1 MIAVSDRPLRSAPWL
16 EVARGLVGTLAFI
29 ALLLV
34 LWEYLINSF
43 DVPAF
48 IMPSPAEV
56 LRSFNSDHERIVEA
70 LLFTLRSGAIG
81 LVCAT
86 TLALVLAASFA
97 ASDLLSRAFLPMVI
111 FVRTAPVLAIA
122 PILILIFG
130 RGVATSVAVVVIVAF
145 FPIMVNALRGF
156 RTVEASM
163 LELMHVCGASRG
175 QVFLKVRLPS
185 SLPFIFT
192 GLRAA
197 SASSLLAVMLAE
209 WLSGAPGLGTLILK
223 ANSYRE
229 LGLLWAAVLTT
240 MATAFAI
247 FATFAAAERRLAKW
261 SI

>member
-1 MIAVSDRPLRSAPWL
+1 MAIARQDFGPPWL
-16 EVARGLVGTLAFI
+16 VFGRGVLGTCAFMTF
-29 ALLLV
+29 LLL

-48 IMPSPAEV
+48 VMPPPVVVMQSFAE
-56 LRSFNSDHERIVEA
+56 HTEGIVEA
-70 LLFTLRSGAIG
+70 LLFTMRSCAIG
-81 LVCAT
+81 LVAAT
-86 TLALVLAASFA
+86 VLALLLAASFA
-97 ASDLLSRAFLPMVI
+97 ASDLVSRAFLPLVI
-111 FVRTAPVLAIA
+111 FVRTAPVLAVA

-130 RGVATSVAVVVIVAF
+130 RGTATSVAVVVIVAF

-156 RTVEASM
+156 RTVERSM
-163 LELMHVCGASRG
+163 LELMHVSGASRR
-175 QVFLKVRLPS
+175 QIFFKVRLPS

-223 ANSYRE
+223 ANGYRD

-240 MATAFAI
+240 MGTAFLI
-247 FATFAAAERRLAKW
+247 FATFAALERRFARW
-261 SI
+261 SS

>member
-1 MIAVSDRPLRSAPWL
+1 MLDRQAVAPQW
-16 EVARGLVGTLAFI
+16 I
-29 ALLLV
+29 ALGRGFLGTSAFVLTLLI

-43 DVPAF
+43 NVPPF
-48 IMPSPAEV
+48 VMPAPAEV
-56 LRSFNSDHERIVEA
+56 LTSFREDFDRISEA
-70 LLFTLRSGAIG
+70 LVFTLRSGVIG
-81 LVCAT
+81 LICAT
-86 TLALVLAASFA
+86 ILALILAASFA
-97 ASDLLSRAFLPMVI
+97 ASDLLSRAFLPLVI

-130 RGVATSVAVVVIVAF
+130 RGVATSVVVVIIVAF

-156 RTVEASM
+156 RTVEHSM
-163 LELMHVCGASRG
+163 LELMHVCGASRP
-175 QVFLKVRLPS
+175 QVFLKIRLPS

-209 WLSGAPGLGTLILK
+209 WLSVDPGLGTLILK

-240 MATAFAI
+240 MATAFVI
-247 FATFAAAERRLAKW
+247 FATFASLERRLARW